1 MFLQLHEFIYHLRL
15 FASERALPLQ
25 RPQRAVD
32 GRRLMC
38 KGHSDLPEPL
48 GGPARVQIE
57 VQFNEV
63 RYAASGGSLPERQAA
78 NKAMCK
84 AAVRESHAQVL

>member
-1 MFLQLHEFIYHLRL
+1 MY
-15 FASERALPLQ
+15 
-25 RPQRAVD
+25 
-32 GRRLMC
+32 

-48 GGPARVQIE
+48 GGPARKRTE

-84 AAVRESHAQVL
+84 AAARDSHAQVF